1 MAWIMPNKADNMMQ
15 YISWQNLMGK
25 LLCIIV
31 LCFTLLH
38 SVSAQNQLACDCS
51 NRKVKGDSLVITGKV
66 LDVTTNNV
74 ASGLKVTF
82 GVTRVFQGKAD
93 PIIVI
98 STDYEG
104 KACGYPFMKDSSYLV
119 YAFKGRSIR
128 TDVCSDTRLL
138 SPNENLEIQLGP
150 GYAPGT
156 DTDKAFKGIIWM
168 VVVTIGGFVL
178 LGIVLMRRKKTTTQQ

>member
-1 MAWIMPNKADNMMQ
+1 
-15 YISWQNLMGK
+15 MGK
-25 LLCIIV
+25 TLFIKV
-31 LCFTLLH
+31 LFFILMQ
-38 SVSAQNQLACDCS
+38 VAWAQNQQACDC
-51 NRKVKGDSLVITGKV
+51 NGRTLKGDSLVISGKV

-82 GVTRVFQGKAD
+82 GVTRVYQGKAD

-128 TDVCSDTRLL
+128 TDICRDTRLL
-138 SPNENLEIQLGP
+138 HPNENLEIQLGE

-156 DTDKAFKGIIWM
+156 DTEKAFKGIIWM
-168 VVVTIGGFVL
+168 VVVTIGGFIL
-178 LGIVLMRRKKTTTQQ
+178 LGIVLMRRKKTQTQN